1 MQSGPAES
9 GLLKDEIASAS
20 AGGLGLIAGA
30 GQGCKSRQ
38 GCPFSR
44 TMMVDSEIESIRG

>member
-9 GLLKDEIASAS
+9 GFLKDEIASAS
-20 AGGLGLIAGA
+20 AGGLGLIARA

-38 GCPFSR
+38 GCPFSG
-44 TMMVDSEIESIRG
+44 TMMVDSAIESIRG